1 MLTTALLLTLQFSLP
16 PHAFQAPEAPTPR
29 LDLIETYLRATPA
42 PPAPADPTNAWA
54 DDERAAALGQ
64 FLFFDRRFSGYQI
77 SCAGCHPAGRDFTDN
92 TMTFRG
98 PEAVRRR
105 TLTVLD
111 AARHEWFGW
120 DGRDETLWG
129 QALRPFEDITEHD
142 GSRAQFAHIV
152 AEDPELRAVYED
164 IFGALPDLTGV
175 PREAKPAPYHP
186 KHRHHVAWLGMSER
200 QQDAVTGVFVNL
212 GKAVAAYERKLLTG
226 DSDFDRYVALLAKDD
241 PAAADA
247 LSPQAQRGAELFF
260 GEANCVRCHSGPN
273 FADGKFHDTRLP
285 AINSIGEDPGRAL
298 GVDKLNS
305 GEFGKTS
312 RWSDDPNKAAV
323 ERAPLPARDS
333 VFGEFRT
340 ASLRSLGRNRE
351 FMHQAQFESLE
362 EVVRFYSTL
371 EGARPLAEGE
381 ASEVEPLGL
390 SEQEIDD
397 LVAFLMSLEG
407 DPPPAEWT
415 RRPRSLNA
423 ALGR

>member
-1 MLTTALLLTLQFSLP
+1 MLTSALLLTLQFALP
-16 PHAFQAPEAPTPR
+16 PQAFRRTEPTPPR
-29 LDLIETYLRATPA
+29 LDLLEAYLRATPS
-42 PPAPADPTNAWA
+42 PPAPPDPTNAWA
-54 DDERAAALGQ
+54 DDERAAAFGQ
-64 FLFFDRRFSGYQI
+64 FLFFDRRFSGYRI
-77 SCAGCHPAGRDFTDN
+77 SCASCHPAGRDFTDN

-120 DGRDETLWG
+120 DGRDDTLWG

-142 GSRAQFAHIV
+142 GSRAQFAHLV
-152 AEDPELRAVYED
+152 AEDPELRAVYEG
-164 IFGALPDLTGV
+164 IFGELPDLTGV

-186 KHRHHVAWLGMSER
+186 EHRHHVAWLGMSAAQRE
-200 QQDAVTGVFVNL
+200 AVTGVFVNL
-212 GKAVAAYERKLLTG
+212 GKAVAAYERRLLTG
-226 DSDFDRYVALLAKDD
+226 DSAFDRYVALLAKGD
-241 PAAADA
+241 PAADEAI
-247 LSPQAQRGAELFF
+247 SPEAQRGAELFF
-260 GEANCVRCHSGPN
+260 GEADCVRCHSGPN

-312 RWSDDPNKAAV
+312 RWSDDPNKANV
-323 ERAPLPARDS
+323 ERAPLPARDA
-333 VFGEFRT
+333 VFGQFRT

-362 EVVRFYSTL
+362 EVVRYYSTL

-381 ASEVEPLGL
+381 VSVVEPLGL

-397 LVAFLMSLEG
+397 LVAFLKSLEG

-415 RRPRSLNA
+415 ERPRSLDGV
-423 ALGR
+423 LER